1 MHKTPRSLKNGR
13 IGWRSTSRQLS
24 RLAIARHGSASRGF
38 ARLTSPGLSEGPNKE
53 NSETERHHTDH
64 FLFVE
69 EVGLPYLWDAA
80 NCLLGEGARG
90 PHPPAMQKNP
100 TDVSVTHLQ
109 MSK

>member
-38 ARLTSPGLSEGPNKE
+38 ARFTSPGLSEEPKKKILKR
-53 NSETERHHTDH
+53 ERHRTDH
-64 FLFVE
+64 FLLVE

-80 NCLLGEGARG
+80 NCLPGEGARG
-90 PHPPAMQKNP
+90 PHPLAMQKKP
-100 TDVSVTHLQ
+100 TDVSVAHLRR
-109 MSK
+109 S